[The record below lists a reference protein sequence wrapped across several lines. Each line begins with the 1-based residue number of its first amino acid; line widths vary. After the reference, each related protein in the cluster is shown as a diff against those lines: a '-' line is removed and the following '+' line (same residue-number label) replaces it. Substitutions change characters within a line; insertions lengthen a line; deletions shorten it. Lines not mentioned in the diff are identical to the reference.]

1 MAIFDNIEKI
11 SDTVWESP
19 STYKDALRSNR
30 GRAFDHR
37 IRFARRCGPGEA
49 NRARSV
55 VVPIKFNP
63 GDASGF

>member
-19 STYKDALRSNR
+19 SYKDVLRSNR

-37 IRFARRCGPGEA
+37 IRFARRCGPREA

-63 GDASGF
+63 GDSPGF